1 MKALVTTAVTIGLIG
16 LMGWAGTPDY
26 VLDVERENE
35 RLRAELKRT
44 TIELK
49 RASLASAECQDADL
63 VAAAP
68 ELLEALQL
76 GKDFL
81 IGSTAWTQ
89 AQVDELTEKICA
101 AIAKATGEQQ

>member
-44 TIELK
+44 TLELK
-49 RASLASAECQDADL
+49 RVRLASADCRDDAETIL
-63 VAAAP
+63 VRA
-68 ELLEALQL
+68 E
-76 GKDFL
+76 
-81 IGSTAWTQ
+81 
-89 AQVDELTEKICA
+89 
-101 AIAKATGEQQ
+101 

>member
-1 MKALVTTAVTIGLIG
+1 MLKAAAVFAVLIALLG
-16 LMGWAGTPDY
+16 IASTPDY

-35 RLRAELKRT
+35 RLRAELNGLVNLQANSR
-44 TIELK
+44 
-49 RASLASAECQDADL
+49 L

-101 AIAKATGEQQ
+101 AIAKATGGQQ

>member
-1 MKALVTTAVTIGLIG
+1 MTKPKLTKARLVARAYMPLGQ
-16 LMGWAGTPDY
+16 TPDY

-35 RLRAELKRT
+35 RRRAELNGLVNLQANSR
-44 TIELK
+44 
-49 RASLASAECQDADL
+49 L

-101 AIAKATGEQQ
+101 AIAKATGGQQ

>member
-35 RLRAELKRT
+35 RRRAELNGLVNLQANSR
-44 TIELK
+44 
-49 RASLASAECQDADL
+49 L

-101 AIAKATGEQQ
+101 AIAKATGGQQ

>member
-1 MKALVTTAVTIGLIG
+1 MMSTKHTPGPWKVSFTNISEVKAENGARIAKCDKLNGLVNLQANS
-16 LMGWAGTPDY
+16 
-26 VLDVERENE
+26 R
-35 RLRAELKRT
+35 
-44 TIELK
+44 
-49 RASLASAECQDADL
+49 L

-89 AQVDELTEKICA
+89 AQADELTEKICA